1 VSKHAAVA
9 VVNGVRGNIYPAKSM
24 CGLELN
30 GIDDQR
36 SLLARRLREAREH
49 AGMSQEEVALTLA
62 MSRPTVGNMET
73 GVRKVEAVELHLLST
88 LYGRTV
94 DFLLGREQPSSD
106 TRVASL
112 ARATRGLTDQDM
124 SELAR
129 FAKFLKSARK
139 SNMRGAHK
147 TA

>member
-1 VSKHAAVA
+1 
-9 VVNGVRGNIYPAKSM
+9 
-24 CGLELN
+24 
-30 GIDDQR
+30 
-36 SLLARRLREAREH
+36 
-49 AGMSQEEVALTLA
+49 MSQEQVAFVLA

-94 DFLLGREQPSSD
+94 DFLLGRDEAAND

-112 ARATRGLTDQDM
+112 ARATRGLSDQDM
-124 SELAR
+124 SEVAR

-139 SNMRGAHK
+139 SSMRGAHK
-147 TA
+147 TV